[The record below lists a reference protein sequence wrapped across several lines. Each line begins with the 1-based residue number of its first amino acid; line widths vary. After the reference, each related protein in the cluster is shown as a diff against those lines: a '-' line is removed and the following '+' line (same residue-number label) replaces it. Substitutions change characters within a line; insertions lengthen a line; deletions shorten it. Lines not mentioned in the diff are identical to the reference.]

1 MKFLWYWTCTRTD
14 NQHSVTVGEH
24 DLITFRATLVH
35 GYLVLGTW
43 YLVIG
48 TWYMVL
54 GNWYLILDFMN
65 DMITFRATLVDT
77 WACTLEFLLCRYFH
91 SIPIYLEHNCEDI
104 SGLKTQQKKFKTRT
118 VSCIS

>member
-1 MKFLWYWTCTRTD
+1 MCTFWYRQRD
-14 NQHSVTVGEH
+14 NQHSATVGEH
-24 DLITFRATLVH
+24 DLITFRATLVL

-48 TWYMVL
+48 TWYMVH

-91 SIPIYLEHNCEDI
+91 SITIFLEHNCEDNVPR
-104 SGLKTQQKKFKTRT
+104 LKTQQKKFKTRT